1 MIWNNH
7 SSECFG
13 EIAAT
18 KIKFI
23 LEAASDCNQHHLGN
37 STQKIEKVQQQ
48 ILDILES
55 CIFAIEKTSV
65 WHETELL
72 TDRSLGTMRELF

>member
-7 SSECFG
+7 SSECFE

-48 ILDILES
+48 ILDTLES

-72 TDRSLGTMRELF
+72 TDRSLSTMRELF